1 MLILNVT
8 SKVAHRIEQEWKTW
22 TREVWIPK
30 MLATGLFGEFRFCK
44 LRENDDEE
52 GRMYVVQL
60 HCDSEENYQTFLKE
74 YDEMIRKEAYAQFGD
89 AFIAFRTVMETLH

>member
-8 SKVAHRIEQEWKTW
+8 SKVAHRIEQEWKNW
-22 TREVWIPK
+22 TREIWIPK
-30 MLATGLFGEFRFCK
+30 MLATGLFGDFRFCK

-52 GRMYVVQL
+52 GRMYVVQMY
-60 HCDSEENYQTFLKE
+60 CDSEENYQTFLKE
-74 YDEMIRKEAYAQFGD
+74 HDEVIRQEAYAQFGD

>member
-1 MLILNVT
+1 MLILNITTKVT
-8 SKVAHRIEQEWKTW
+8 HAIEADWKQW
-22 TREVWIPK
+22 TRTVWIP
-30 MLATGLFGEFRFCK
+30 MMVDTGLFGEFRFCK

-52 GRMYVVQL
+52 GKMYVVQL

-74 YDEMIRKEAYAQFGD
+74 YDETIRQNTYARFGD